1 MGLSSPGA
9 SDDFGQ
15 FLTPSVVDGD
25 LVTLPGLLLRL
36 LAGPAEPELE
46 DLTDVL
52 GMVSHPEMS
61 LDQHRDAVGGPKLGA
76 PAVFL
81 APSKRSPSSC
91 LS

>member
-1 MGLSSPGA
+1 MGLSSPGS

-25 LVTLPGLLLRL
+25 RVTLLGLFLRL

-52 GMVSHPEMS
+52 GVVSDAEMS
-61 LDQHRDAVGGPKLGA
+61 VDQHGDAGGGPKLGA
-76 PAVFL
+76 PAGLL
-81 APSKRSPSSC
+81 APSRRSP
-91 LS
+91 